1 VSPVVSWCSRTPAGL
16 LLRRYQISA
25 KHDAQV
31 AKVEE
36 VAEIVENADDA
47 VFEALCHRIGVENI
61 RDYENV
67 QLRAAEQENAVLLK
81 YRSQIARLN
90 HQCVFVCL
98 G

>member
-1 VSPVVSWCSRTPAGL
+1 

-36 VAEIVENADDA
+36 IAEIVENADDA

-67 QLRAAEQENAVLLK
+67 QLRAAEQENAALLK